1 MRRARPKNHQPIC
14 AVWHPAGRGVDCG
27 PVQFAALNS
36 QRVDR
41 WQPAMRWRLLLAI
54 HLMRQDKSDNI
65 GGSLGGALTLPAT
78 FAFAG
83 LSTLS
88 DAPTAVPFF
97 AGAALIQDLA
107 VGRIGQYLW
116 IVAYCLVYVAPLLA
130 MIAIRGAMQ
139 DRATSILAI
148 VQRAIVWSFRHLFPP
163 ILLLGACWLCWTGAE
178 RLTHLS

>member
-1 MRRARPKNHQPIC
+1 LLPLIPNWLIAGSLLC
-14 AVWHPAGRGVDCG
+14 AGAFCIW
-27 PVQFAALNS
+27 
-36 QRVDR
+36 
-41 WQPAMRWRLLLAI
+41 LAFY
-54 HLMRQDKSDNI
+54 LMRQDKSDNI

-97 AGAALIQDLA
+97 AGAALIPDLA
-107 VGRIGQYLW
+107 IGRIGQYLW